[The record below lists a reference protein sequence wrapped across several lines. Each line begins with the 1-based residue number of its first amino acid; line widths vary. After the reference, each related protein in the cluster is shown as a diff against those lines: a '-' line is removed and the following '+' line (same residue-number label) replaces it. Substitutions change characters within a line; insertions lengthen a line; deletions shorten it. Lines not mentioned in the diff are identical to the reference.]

1 MNFYPFH
8 IGDYISHTSHLSN
21 EEDLAYRRLIDLY
34 YQTEIPFRK
43 NLGYLARRI
52 KSTEEIV
59 AMILVEFFEECEEGW
74 RNKRADEEIAKY
86 HAMQEGGR
94 LGAEK
99 RWGKVR
105 NKGSDSPPK
114 HPPMQTKN
122 QEPRTINHINTPEG
136 VSDSLFKDYLEVRK
150 AKKAKWTETA
160 LKGLQR
166 EASKANMTL
175 EQVMQMC
182 CERGWASF
190 KAEWA
195 ESAKASK
202 ELPLA
207 TPEQIE
213 HAYKVECGA
222 DPSKARFN
230 SYNDMR
236 KFIQDFRD
244 KSKRALQ

>member
-8 IGDYISHTSHLSN
+8 IGDYISHTNHLSDA
-21 EEDLAYRRLIDLY
+21 EDLAYRRMIDLY
-34 YQTEIPFRK
+34 YHSEQPFYDS
-43 NLGYLARRI
+43 LTVARRI
-52 KSTEEIV
+52 RTTVEIV
-59 AMILVEFFEECEEGW
+59 ETILDEFFNFEDDGAW
-74 RNKRADEEIAKY
+74 HNKRIDEEIAKY
-86 HAMQEGGR
+86 HDR
-94 LGAEK
+94 LTQASKAGKASAEARFNK
-99 RWGKVR
+99 RSTSV
-105 NKGSDSPPK
+105 
-114 HPPMQTKN
+114 QLTKN
-122 QEPRTINHINTPEG
+122 QEPITNNQIYTPEG
-136 VSDSLFKDYLEVRK
+136 VSDSVFKDFKKLRDKQK
-150 AKKAKWTETA
+150 APITETA
-160 LKGLQR
+160 IKGLKR
-166 EASKANMTL
+166 EADKANMTL

-182 CERGWASF
+182 CERGWRGF

-195 ESAKASK
+195 ESAKASLTK

-244 KSKRALQ
+244 KSKRSLQ

>member
-8 IGDYISHTSHLSN
+8 IGDYISHTSHLTDA
-21 EEDLAYRRLIDLY
+21 EDLAYRRMIDLY
-34 YQTEIPFRK
+34 YHSEQPF
-43 NLGYLARRI
+43 NDSSTVARRI
-52 KSTEEIV
+52 RTTVEVVETV
-59 AMILVEFFEECEEGW
+59 LHEFFTFEDDGAW
-74 RNKRADEEIAKY
+74 HNKRIDEEISKY
-86 HAMQEGGR
+86 HDR
-94 LGAEK
+94 LTQASKAGKASAEARFNK
-99 RWGKVR
+99 RSTSVQ
-105 NKGSDSPPK
+105 P
-114 HPPMQTKN
+114 TKN
-122 QEPRTINHINTPEG
+122 QEPITKNHINTPEG
-136 VSDSLFKDYLEVRK
+136 VSQSLFKDYLEVRK

-160 LKGLQR
+160 FKGLQR

-182 CERGWASF
+182 CERGWAGF

-195 ESAKASK
+195 ETAKASLTK
-202 ELPLA
+202 ELPLG

-213 HAYKVECGA
+213 HAYKVEVGA